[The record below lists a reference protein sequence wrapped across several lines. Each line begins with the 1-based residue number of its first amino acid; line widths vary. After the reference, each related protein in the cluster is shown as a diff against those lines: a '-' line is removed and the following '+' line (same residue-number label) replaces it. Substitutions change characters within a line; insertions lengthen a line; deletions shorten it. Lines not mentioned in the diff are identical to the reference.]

1 MAQLNQ
7 VTVPDM
13 GDTEAVEVIEVL
25 VSPGDTVAVDDSLI
39 TLESDKASMD
49 IPSPAAGTVQE
60 IKVKTGDSVSQGSLI
75 LVLEVTDQAEEGS
88 QQATP
93 AEPEPK
99 RAPKKEPEKVEPP
112 PTAAEAT
119 PPTPPATS
127 PAGAAS
133 SGQFA
138 KAYAS
143 PAVRRFARQLGADL
157 TAIEGSGRKG
167 RIVRED
173 VQGFVKRALAGGASG
188 SPGTSPLPPMP
199 VIDFAQFG
207 EVETLPMT
215 RIQRVASTSL
225 HRSWLHVPHVTQHDE
240 ADITDLDSFRRS
252 HGEQAKGQ
260 GFKLTPVA
268 FIVQAV
274 VAALRQHPRLNASLA
289 PDGEAV
295 ILKKYFHIGIAV
307 ATEEGL
313 VVPVIRDADRKSLF
327 ELAEELGDLSQRARQ
342 RKLKL
347 DDLRG
352 ASFSITSLGGI
363 GGTAFTPIVNAPEVA
378 ILGLSR
384 ATLKPRWQG
393 EAFEPRLILP
403 LSLSYDHRV
412 VDGALAARFTTTLSY
427 LLGDLRRLLL

>member
-25 VSPGDTVAVDDSLI
+25 VSPGDTVAVDDSLV

-49 IPSPAAGTVQE
+49 IPAPTAGTVKE

-75 LVLEVTDQAEEGS
+75 LIMEVTDQAEEGS
-88 QQATP
+88 QQAAP
-93 AEPEPK
+93 AEKSPAERPERVEPK
-99 RAPKKEPEKVEPP
+99 PEAPPAAAKAPP
-112 PTAAEAT
+112 P
-119 PPTPPATS
+119 PPPPAT
-127 PAGAAS
+127 AAATTS
-133 SGQFA
+133 SDQFA

-188 SPGTSPLPPMP
+188 SPGASPLPPMP
-199 VIDFAQFG
+199 AIDFAQFG
-207 EVETLPMT
+207 EIETLPMT

-240 ADITDLDSFRRS
+240 ADITDMDKFRRS
-252 HGEQAKGQ
+252 HGEQAKAK

-268 FIVQAV
+268 FIIQAV
-274 VAALRQHPRLNASLA
+274 VAALRAHPRLNASLA

-307 ATEEGL
+307 DTEEGL

-327 ELAEELGDLSQRARQ
+327 ELAEELSDLSQRARQ
-342 RKLKL
+342 RKLKI
-347 DDLRG
+347 DDLSG

-363 GGTAFTPIVNAPEVA
+363 GGTAFTPIVNTPEVA

-393 EAFEPRLILP
+393 EKFEPRLILP